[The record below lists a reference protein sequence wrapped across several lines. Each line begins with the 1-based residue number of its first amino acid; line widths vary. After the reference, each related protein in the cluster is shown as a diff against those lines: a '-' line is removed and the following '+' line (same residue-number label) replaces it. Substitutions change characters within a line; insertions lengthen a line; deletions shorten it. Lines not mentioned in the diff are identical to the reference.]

1 MKSEIAKAI
10 NYGLSRW
17 EAFTRFLSDGLICLS
32 NNRDERALRGVTPG
46 RANWT
51 FAGSDAG
58 GHRAAAVYTTS
69 VVILLWKWYYMGY
82 YNSARTHLSQGY
94 AAAAACLGH
103 RTHSSDSNSRQITP
117 SLRSDLISDKDRDT
131 AHRIF
136 ERLRD
141 EQGFTGGY
149 TIVREHVAQAM
160 LRRPEMLVPLSHRP
174 SLQNQEPVI
183 W

>member
-103 RTHSSDSNSRQITP
+103 RTHSSELQFSAD
-117 SLRSDLISDKDRDT
+117 
-131 AHRIF
+131 
-136 ERLRD
+136 
-141 EQGFTGGY
+141 Y
-149 TIVREHVAQAM
+149 TITTFGFDFRQGQGHGASDFRTVAG
-160 LRRPEMLVPLSHRP
+160 
-174 SLQNQEPVI
+174 
-183 W
+183 